1 MTQNS
6 IPLKFRKAIR
16 FFVSIFASREFAF
29 LYCMMGTAAQLGHTY
44 FLTRSISSIDGW
56 WGFTQAFLL
65 SAFISSSLM
74 YYTVIADNEDTKESK
89 RIRLAVNIFMV
100 IEIIINLYY
109 YTRHLVIDP
118 AEIRTF
124 DFFFSGL
131 IAILI
136 PVTIKLYSGLIRA
149 KEWMHDFMEEPA
161 ETTINLDTDNINND
175 RLLEVFNVKVAELQ
189 KELEDIANRAM
200 PDNSE
205 MLETNFR
212 NIIETFQQELLI
224 TKKSIES
231 ATTLDEKA
239 LNRKIEE
246 VFEKSQKLFLM
257 QFENKCK
264 VLSENII
271 KQKQPIIE
279 GANG

>member
-1 MTQNS
+1 
-6 IPLKFRKAIR
+6 
-16 FFVSIFASREFAF
+16 
-29 LYCMMGTAAQLGHTY
+29 MMGTIAQLGHTY
-44 FLTRSISSIDGW
+44 FLTRSISSIEGW

-74 YYTVIADNEDTKESK
+74 YYTVIADNEDTKESR

-118 AEIRTF
+118 GQVRTF
-124 DFFFSGL
+124 DFFFSTL

-149 KEWMHDFMEEPA
+149 KEWMHDFMEDSKQIEA
-161 ETTINLDTDNINND
+161 EVGVESDVDSSEKI
-175 RLLEVFNVKVAELQ
+175 AELENRINQ
-189 KELEDIANRAM
+189 FNETIENLINQSAPSTIISEDSLKA
-200 PDNSE
+200 
-205 MLETNFR
+205 
-212 NIIETFQQELLI
+212 IIDGFNQELLVI
-224 TKKSIES
+224 KTALTNSIS
-231 ATTLDEKA
+231 KDTFDEKA
-239 LNRKIEE
+239 LSRKIEE

-264 VLSENII
+264 VLSDNIVRS
-271 KQKQPIIE
+271 KQPIIE
-279 GANG
+279 GNNN